1 VIAED
6 ELYGIEVFHF
16 LQQVSEP
23 ENQIIGKRIQP
34 NEPLQKIKC
43 I

>member
-16 LQQVSEP
+16 LQQAPEP

-34 NEPLQKIKC
+34 VAKKLNV
-43 I
+43 

>member
-16 LQQVSEP
+16 LQQASEP
-23 ENQIIGKRIQP
+23 ENQIIGKTIQP
-34 NEPLQKIKC
+34 ITKKLNVYKL
-43 I
+43 